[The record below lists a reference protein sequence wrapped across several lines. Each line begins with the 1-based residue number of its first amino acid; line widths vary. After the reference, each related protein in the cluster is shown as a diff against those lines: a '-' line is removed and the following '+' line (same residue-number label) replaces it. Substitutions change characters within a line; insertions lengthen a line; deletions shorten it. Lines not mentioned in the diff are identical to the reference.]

1 MSELVYFVVVLFYI
15 NVEISMG
22 THTYTHTHTSQLL
35 TAPAQ
40 QNFQC
45 LNIFQEGIRPGAT
58 AVVKVAA

>member
-1 MSELVYFVVVLFYI
+1 
-15 NVEISMG
+15 MG

-40 QNFQC
+40 QIFQC
-45 LNIFQEGIRPGAT
+45 LNIFQESIRPGAT